1 MREADVP
8 AQQSAAQQDARLSWT
23 DADPWRPSGAQ
34 GATGPRP
41 QAPRGLTRSIRD
53 RGTFEALARARPRR
67 RGPLSLRRVASS
79 DRGPARVAYA
89 VGRDVGNAVARN
101 RARRRLRAAV
111 ARRADDLQPGS
122 AYLFG
127 GGRAVL
133 SLPFEELADLVRSV
147 IERSERP

>member
-8 AQQSAAQQDARLSWT
+8 AQQSAAQQEARLSRT
-23 DADPWRPSGAQ
+23 DANPWGPSGAE

-41 QAPRGLTRSIRD
+41 QAPRGLNRSIRD
-53 RGTFEALARARPRR
+53 RATFEALARARPSR
-67 RGPLSLRRVASS
+67 RGPLSVRRLASS
-79 DRGPARVAYA
+79 DPGPARVAYA

-111 ARRADDLQPGS
+111 ARHEAQLQPGA

-127 GGRAVL
+127 GGRGVL
-133 SLPFEELADLVRSV
+133 TLPFEELAALVAALV
-147 IERSERP
+147 ERSERS